1 MNLSDIKTESTLG
14 PSGHAFRNVRQ
25 EQAARKLAEVTPLLT
40 ETLTHHWSTGQGTR
54 VRHILWSLYSCSHL
68 VNLGD
73 ACSGLDANLAE
84 AVGTAIHARLSYG
97 PEVEPLLGEILRV
110 SGEFARFD
118 REEAGY
124 ELTNSCAKAGHNVH
138 WKVRTAKACG
148 RCVPCIFRR
157 ASLHV
162 ADLDDE
168 VYGNDVLAGKED
180 EFEDFYALLGLI
192 RRNPDDAEI
201 ARALLSNGRLPIAK
215 LDEFVEVERRMI
227 EEVRS
232 WLSAKASKAIKKYAR
247 IK

>member
-1 MNLSDIKTESTLG
+1 MHGNLYLVAANASGVSMPRHRIAMNLSDIETESTRG

-84 AVGTAIHARLSYG
+84 AVATAIHARLKYG

-118 REEAGY
+118 REE
-124 ELTNSCAKAGHNVH
+124 
-138 WKVRTAKACG
+138 TATPDG
-148 RCVPCIFRR
+148 LPVIYPPTP
-157 ASLHV
+157 ASTETLRQL
-162 ADLDDE
+162 AD
-168 VYGNDVLAGKED
+168 A
-180 EFEDFYALLGLI
+180 A
-192 RRNPDDAEI
+192 
-201 ARALLSNGRLPIAK
+201 
-215 LDEFVEVERRMI
+215 ERR
-227 EEVRS
+227 ERAAELR
-232 WLSAKASKAIKKYAR
+232 
-247 IK
+247 